1 MADSRNKNKNKNKTV
16 YCSEKKHNKLCECR
30 KSIYNCRNC
39 DIIELIDQ
47 FKNRR
52 ESKKLEYNKKK
63 KIIDKKR
70 RIERD
75 TKLFF

>member
-1 MADSRNKNKNKNKTV
+1 MADSRNKHKNKSKTV

-30 KSIYNCRNC
+30 KSIYNCRDC
-39 DIIELIDQ
+39 DIVDLMDQ

-52 ESKKLEYNKKK
+52 ESKKLKYNEGKKK
-63 KIIDKKR
+63 RDKKR
-70 RIERD
+70 QIARD